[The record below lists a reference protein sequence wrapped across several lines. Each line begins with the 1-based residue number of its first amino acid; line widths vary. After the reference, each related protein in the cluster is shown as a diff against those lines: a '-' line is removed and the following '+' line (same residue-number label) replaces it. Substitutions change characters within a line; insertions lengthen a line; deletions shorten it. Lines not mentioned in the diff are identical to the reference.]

1 MIELDYAFE
10 QAPWEVLLASRKEG
24 DTLQAGNL
32 LAILEGESAETA
44 EEAFQAVENRRLLLD
59 VSGLPKYQS
68 GSRTG
73 ERLARE
79 AHLAKV
85 GFVPRDLE
93 PEDPLRIYLEELSV
107 VPAAGDESRLV
118 REASAGNENAQA
130 QLLNL
135 GLARVVELAREYA
148 GYGVLMLDLIQEGNL
163 GLWQGIQA
171 YQAGDYSALRDHTI
185 RCAMAKAVTL
195 QAKSG
200 GVGEKL
206 RKAMQDYR
214 EADKE
219 LLQELGRN
227 PTVAEIAEKLN
238 MTLEEGDAV
247 SNMLA
252 DALMMEKRE
261 KPQEQP
267 EEEQNE
273 SVEDTA
279 YFRMRERVSELLS
292 QLSPEDARLL
302 TLRFG
307 LEKGEPLTPEA
318 TAARLGLSARE
329 VLEREAKALSLLRN
343 AEK

>member
-1 MIELDYAFE
+1 MIELDYAFG
-10 QAPWEVLLASRKEG
+10 QAPWEVLLSSRKEG

-93 PEDPLRIYLEELSV
+93 PEDPLRIYLEDLSA
-107 VPAAGDESRLV
+107 VPAAGDENRLA
-118 REASAGNENAQA
+118 REASAGDENARA
-130 QLLNL
+130 RLLNL
-135 GLARVVELAREYA
+135 GLTRVVELAREYA

-171 YQAGDYSALRDHTI
+171 YQGGDYATLRDRGI

-214 EADKE
+214 EADRA
-219 LLQELGRN
+219 LLKELGRN
-227 PTVAEIAEKLN
+227 PTVAEIAGKLN
-238 MTLEEGDAV
+238 MTLEEGEAV

-252 DALMMEKRE
+252 DAVMMEKQAAPR
-261 KPQEQP
+261 EQP

-279 YFRMRERVSELLS
+279 YFRMRERVAELLS
-292 QLSPEDARLL
+292 QLSREDARLL

-307 LEKGEPLTPEA
+307 LEKGEPLSPEA
-318 TAARLGLSARE
+318 TAARLGLSTRE
-329 VLEREAKALSLLRN
+329 VLDREAKALSLLRN
-343 AEK
+343 GEK